1 LSSLVQPGWISIDKK
16 QKGSE
21 YDEEAL
27 TAKKVNAL
35 KAKQD
40 GRQT

>member
-1 LSSLVQPGWISIDKK
+1 VQPGWISIDKK

-27 TAKKVNAL
+27 TAKKVSA
-35 KAKQD
+35 
-40 GRQT
+40 